1 MDVCFGKNFIL
12 NGTLQPSDVFDNSMI
27 YEGDSVYEVIRMVK
41 GSPVFFQD
49 HLVRLEKSVK
59 IQGRE
64 MLAGFEDLRRD
75 IIRLSVQESLGEV
88 NLKIVFNYNNGSFNY
103 LLYFIEPIY
112 PTQDQYNN
120 GVKGILFKAERSDPA
135 SKVINPGLRSDIF
148 HKLILEGAYEALLVD
163 NKNYITEGSRSNIFF
178 LREGSLYTAPE
189 DLILSGITRKYII
202 EICRENNI
210 EVVFKC
216 VRADEIGEFESVFMS
231 GTSPVVLPFSQINDV
246 NFNVRLPVMGK
257 LRQLYIDKAENSIM
271 RFLSG

>member
-135 SKVINPGLRSDIF
+135 SKVINPGLRSD
-148 HKLILEGAYEALLVD
+148 
-163 NKNYITEGSRSNIFF
+163 
-178 LREGSLYTAPE
+178 
-189 DLILSGITRKYII
+189 
-202 EICRENNI
+202 
-210 EVVFKC
+210 
-216 VRADEIGEFESVFMS
+216 
-231 GTSPVVLPFSQINDV
+231 
-246 NFNVRLPVMGK
+246 
-257 LRQLYIDKAENSIM
+257 
-271 RFLSG
+271 

>member
-1 MDVCFGKNFIL
+1 MVR
-12 NGTLQPSDVFDNSMI
+12 TLSLTEPSDVFDNSMI

-271 RFLSG
+271 RFLS

>member
-12 NGTLQPSDVFDNSMI
+12 NGTLQPPDVFDNSMI